1 MQTCDPRLIT
11 RPDVFAYGRAIPEV
25 AGWYDYRICYRQSA
39 TERLRTLQALSWS
52 WRPYSCAMRPIDGAA
67 FDAWLG
73 KRTLLF
79 LGDSLNAQMYYSLS
93 WLLGD
98 SIAEHKDLFGY
109 ETPGANRTER
119 KMDTCTTGVGNEGGW
134 LSTATLRGGGRLV
147 KVMRHGDLI
156 DEMKRME
163 KAFWA
168 PWLQEADIVVLN
180 VGHHYHS
187 KDPTFGKY
195 PRLVRTTM
203 NQLGKLIKPSA
214 QLIYRTTNV
223 GHHKCENA
231 SRPLRSRLAAWEKL
245 TETGT
250 SVWEWNTRKSARR
263 PEPPASP
270 DRPRSLVPASLITT
284 AAGSIQLRNGTAAL
298 APPPATR
305 RAAAAF
311 IPSIPLRRV
320 GGRPL
325 QRQVQ
330 LAGAADVRGGVGGG
344 GGARARPV
352 GRALHRA
359 QRVVHGR
366 ARRRPR
372 GGEPAVLVDARP
384 LRRRLEAQLPARLPA
399 LLLPR
404 AVRLLGEDAVQPAH
418 EQRQVR
424 GRIKP

>member
-1 MQTCDPRLIT
+1 MDADRDPRLIT

-180 VGHHYHS
+180 VGHHYYS

-195 PRLVRTTM
+195 LKLVRTTM

-231 SRPLRSRLAAWEKL
+231 SRSRPRSPPGRSSRRRGHPSGSEH
-245 TETGT
+245 
-250 SVWEWNTRKSARR
+250 RKSARR
-263 PEPPASP
+263 PEPPACLTAP
-270 DRPRSLVPASLITT
+270 IPRSLLSSPQRPARSNCATVPA
-284 AAGSIQLRNGTAAL
+284 
-298 APPPATR
+298 
-305 RAAAAF
+305 RAAARRA
-311 IPSIPLRRV
+311 PRRRRVTSSIPLRRV

-330 LAGAADVRGGVGGG
+330 LAGPKARGGAAAA
-344 GGARARPV
+344 GAAPDRWDGA
-352 GRALHRA
+352 HRA
-359 QRVVHGR
+359 QRVVHAC

-372 GGEPAVLVDARP
+372 RGEPAVLSTHGRFGADQRNFPLDRHHATSGRP
-384 LRRRLEAQLPARLPA
+384 TTGRRRCTTR
-399 LLLPR
+399 R
-404 AVRLLGEDAVQPAH
+404 
-418 EQRQVR
+418 
-424 GRIKP
+424 

>member
-195 PRLVRTTM
+195 PKLVRTTM

-270 DRPRSLVPASLITT
+270 DRPRSLVPPSLITT
-284 AAGSIQLRNGTAAL
+284 AAGSIQLRNGTA
-298 APPPATR
+298 
-305 RAAAAF
+305 RAAA
-311 IPSIPLRRV
+311 RRA
-320 GGRPL
+320 P
-325 QRQVQ
+325 
-330 LAGAADVRGGVGGG
+330 
-344 GGARARPV
+344 
-352 GRALHRA
+352 
-359 QRVVHGR
+359 
-366 ARRRPR
+366 RRRRAHPFY
-372 GGEPAVLVDARP
+372 PA
-384 LRRRLEAQLPARLPA
+384 
-399 LLLPR
+399 
-404 AVRLLGEDAVQPAH
+404 
-418 EQRQVR
+418 
-424 GRIKP
+424 

>member
-231 SRPLRSRLAAWEKL
+231 SRPLRSRLLQHLGVARGAGRAL
-245 TETGT
+245 GCCCRG
-250 SVWEWNTRKSARR
+250 SACCTRS
-263 PEPPASP
+263 
-270 DRPRSLVPASLITT
+270 
-284 AAGSIQLRNGTAAL
+284 AGS
-298 APPPATR
+298 
-305 RAAAAF
+305 
-311 IPSIPLRRV
+311 
-320 GGRPL
+320 
-325 QRQVQ
+325 
-330 LAGAADVRGGVGGG
+330 GGG
-344 GGARARPV
+344 GGQLGGASCTGLAL
-352 GRALHRA
+352 RALLGGLDLALGLLRRLALLGVAPLALVERADLGLQRALALGVALGLERREARLELGLRLAGGARLGLGAGAGLALLGRLDGRRQADECHALPHRCCVP
-359 QRVVHGR
+359 VVGP
-366 ARRRPR
+366 RRRR
-372 GGEPAVLVDARP
+372 DRLRSAVLQRF
-384 LRRRLEAQLPARLPA
+384 
-399 LLLPR
+399 PR
-404 AVRLLGEDAVQPAH
+404 H
-418 EQRQVR
+418 QVAA
-424 GRIKP
+424 